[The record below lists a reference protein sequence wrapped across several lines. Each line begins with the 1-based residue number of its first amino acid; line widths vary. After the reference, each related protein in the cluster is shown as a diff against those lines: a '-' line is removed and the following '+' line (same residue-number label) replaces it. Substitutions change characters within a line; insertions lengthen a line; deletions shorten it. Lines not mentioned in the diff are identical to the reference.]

1 VLLLLLLVSPPTSPP
16 VILLL
21 LLPPPHTATQLLPVR
36 ALTCSVLVSTLEL
49 LNIVG
54 VVDDDDDVDDDED
67 TDFDD
72 DKDSFF
78 DLLSPVLA
86 VLVFLLLPTFM
97 IRLLTAACATDLKS
111 ASVGGF
117 DRIGAGVVELV
128 ATDFV
133 FNLEATVIVF
143 AVVEV
148 TGIVIVVAVGTDDV
162 ALLLDDK
169 TTSACG
175 ETSTCGIT

>member
-1 VLLLLLLVSPPTSPP
+1 
-16 VILLL
+16 
-21 LLPPPHTATQLLPVR
+21 VR

-54 VVDDDDDVDDDED
+54 VVDDDDDDDVDDDEH

-72 DKDSFF
+72 DEDSFF

-86 VLVFLLLPTFM
+86 LVVVAASLLLPTFI
-97 IRLLTAACATDLKS
+97 IRVLTAACATDLKS

-117 DRIGAGVVELV
+117 DRIGAGVVELA

-148 TGIVIVVAVGTDDV
+148 AGIVIVVATGTDDV

-175 ETSTCGIT
+175 ETPTCGIT

>member
-1 VLLLLLLVSPPTSPP
+1 
-16 VILLL
+16 
-21 LLPPPHTATQLLPVR
+21 
-36 ALTCSVLVSTLEL
+36 

-54 VVDDDDDVDDDED
+54 VVDDDDDVDDDEE
-67 TDFDD
+67 TDFNDD
-72 DKDSFF
+72 EDSFF

-86 VLVFLLLPTFM
+86 LLLLVVFLLLPTFM

-128 ATDFV
+128 AADFV
-133 FNLEATVIVF
+133 LILEATVIVF
-143 AVVEV
+143 
-148 TGIVIVVAVGTDDV
+148 VGTDDV

-169 TTSACG
+169 TASACG
-175 ETSTCGIT
+175 ETPTCGIT